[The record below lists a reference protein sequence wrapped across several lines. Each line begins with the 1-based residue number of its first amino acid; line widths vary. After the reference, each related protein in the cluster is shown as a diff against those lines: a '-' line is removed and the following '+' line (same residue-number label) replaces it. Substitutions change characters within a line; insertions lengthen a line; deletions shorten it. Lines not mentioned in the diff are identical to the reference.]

1 MKSFIE
7 KIKCNDDITIEFVG
21 DSITQG
27 MNYCHAEETYV
38 AKFAYLIAKKIL
50 DEFLKLVNNI

>member
-27 MNYCHAEETYV
+27 MNYCHAEET
-38 AKFAYLIAKKIL
+38 
-50 DEFLKLVNNI
+50 